1 MNDNN
6 KIIKKDIS
14 NKKKIN
20 PVKDNKPRIF
30 FSKDGTEKGIVL
42 NGKIYLKKNKSNKM
56 AVAAGKTITGNIFP
70 KKK

>member
-42 NGKIYLKKNKSNKM
+42 NGKIYLKKNKSNTTTVK
-56 AVAAGKTITGNIFP
+56 AGKIITGNIFP